1 MKQISPA
8 DLAKH
13 LFKTDGHFAPNPY
26 PLGSSERAEFSGVIF
41 DLYVKDTEES
51 KAQLNEMFNDPI
63 GQLDNM
69 IRGLSCQ

>member
-26 PLGSSERAEFSGVIF
+26 NWASPERAEFSRTIYE
-41 DLYVKDTEES
+41 LYVEES
-51 KAQLNEMFNDPI
+51 EEISARLQINSEGAEAI
-63 GQLDNM
+63 
-69 IRGLSCQ
+69 CQ

>member
-26 PLGSSERAEFSGVIF
+26 PANSVEQAQFSKKIYE
-41 DLYVKDTEES
+41 LYVKDSEES
-51 KAQLNEMFNDPI
+51 KAQLRSIMEVS
-63 GQLDNM
+63 
-69 IRGLSCQ
+69 SCQ